1 MATKIPQKE
10 KRKKER
16 SFAHTVGFILII
28 SALLPIVTLLF
39 ASINSS
45 TKLLIER
52 NQLTQETVSKSV
64 IEVKQSIFEAADQKI
79 NDLIAL
85 PDMQDSFDMYEIEY
99 LVQWSSI
106 GDTNT
111 TQIVFTK
118 DDGEFV
124 ALNSP
129 GEDYD
134 PTTRE
139 WYKMAMENKETI
151 IRTEPY
157 LAASGA
163 GYVNTFAKAF
173 QNKQGEWGVLM
184 VDISYQNVTNM
195 LRHLSVGRTGNIYL
209 TSDKGIIVSA
219 SNTEFIGKQI
229 ADLYPS
235 FAKVQASDAISGR
248 IEVNDGKLKR
258 LFYDKSSL
266 DSNLWILI
274 NIDENEYKKESQSL
288 IVTSLIV
295 LVIMMVLVILA
306 ALIFVTMIK
315 AIIFTFIEK
324 FDKISEGKLEHIKG
338 PEKSKKTL
346 GNLVESY
353 IYPDPNGSEIHRLID
368 KYNQMIDSVGALI
381 SRVKGESVHVAT
393 MADSLFDLSKQTNTA
408 TEEVAETIN
417 GIAEVTGTQAS
428 ETGQSVER
436 VQELSDVINH
446 LQSNVETMNEKSQ
459 ESIEINQQSMTI
471 MDEVSQNWQ
480 NELGQMEHLVTGMNG
495 MNTNIQ
501 DINKIINVINDI
513 SYQTNLLALN
523 ASIEAARAGES
534 GKGFAVVA
542 AEIRQL
548 AEQSK
553 TSTQEI
559 EAIIARIQG
568 QSTQMVQQTTDSLAG
583 GEKQSR
589 LIERAISASG
599 QVFKRSNEL
608 IEGVTTIQEATQEI
622 VTIQQ
627 VVLENLETISAS
639 TEENAAGTQ
648 EVSANAEE
656 VLATME
662 EFIGHVGELRTIS
675 DGLRELTNQFEVEE
689 SSN

>member
-1 MATKIPQKE
+1 MTTKTPQKE

-16 SFAHTVGFILII
+16 SFAHAVGFILII

-274 NIDENEYKKESQSL
+274 NIDESEYKKESQSL

-346 GNLVESY
+346 KNLVESY
-353 IYPDPNGSEIHRLID
+353 IYPDPNGSDIHRLID

-599 QVFKRSNEL
+599 QVFKRNNEL

-662 EFIGHVGELRTIS
+662 EFIGHVGKLRTIS